1 MTFVLRI
8 IFFLGFVVIS
18 NLHGGL
24 TGSYVT
30 YRIMVRGFNF
40 ELSFAIDCI
49 AITRV
54 CLVLFISGCVFL
66 FSHVYM
72 RGDVNRDRFIL
83 LLAGFVLSMIILL
96 IRRRIPLLL
105 VG

>member
-1 MTFVLRI
+1 MTFILRI
-8 IFFLGFVVIS
+8 VFFLGFILIS

-30 YRIMVRGFNF
+30 YRIVVRGLNF
-40 ELSFAIDCI
+40 EFSLAIDCM

-66 FSHVYM
+66 FSHIYI

-96 IRRRIPLLL
+96 ISRSIPLLL

>member
-8 IFFLGFVVIS
+8 IFFLRFRLIRLL
-18 NLHGGL
+18 NGGL
-24 TGSYVT
+24 TDTYVT
-30 YRIMVRGFNF
+30 YRMVVRGFNF
-40 ELSFAIDCI
+40 ELSVAIDSM
-49 AITRV
+49 AVTRIM
-54 CLVLFISGCVFL
+54 LVLFISGCVFL
-66 FSHVYM
+66 FSHVYI

-96 IRRRIPLLL
+96 IRRRVPLLL

>member
-1 MTFVLRI
+1 MC
-8 IFFLGFVVIS
+8 
-18 NLHGGL
+18 
-24 TGSYVT
+24 
-30 YRIMVRGFNF
+30 VRGFNIDF
-40 ELSFAIDCI
+40 SVALDCI

-54 CLVLFISGCVFL
+54 LLVLFISGCVFL

-72 RGDVNRDRFIL
+72 RGDVNRDRFIP